1 MLSDAQ
7 RFLTQDV
14 MPMITAEGEGNGL
27 GFVIVHPGDLGVS
40 ISAHWWIQGSMLC
53 QHIHRQLY
61 GAEKPMDTV
70 KRPVIVCVWELVVI
84 NAEQE
89 AWRETMMTTK
99 PDRSAYL
106 EGRAR
111 FGTA

>member
-1 MLSDAQ
+1 LA
-7 RFLTQDV
+7 
-14 MPMITAEGEGNGL
+14 
-27 GFVIVHPGDLGVS
+27 
-40 ISAHWWIQGSMLC
+40 
-53 QHIHRQLY
+53 
-61 GAEKPMDTV
+61 
-70 KRPVIVCVWELVVI
+70 VI